1 MTTELPQEGAGEDR
15 PPTPEEFAA
24 AMVHRLGR
32 IPVRDVVFQ
41 TMATLADMSGIR
53 LGLGPE
59 GDAVRDLQQARQ
71 AIEALRALLQV
82 ADTEFG
88 AAQARPFRE
97 PLAQLQLM
105 YARLTEAGAGGPE
118 DGGAPEGGAAPG
130 GGPAASPPPRE
141 PPRDPGA
148 ASRLWVPPHYR
159 GKG

>member
-1 MTTELPQEGAGEDR
+1 MTTEPPEDR
-15 PPTPEEFAA
+15 PGQERPPTAEEFAA

-41 TMATLADMSGIR
+41 TMATLADISGIR

-59 GDAVRDLQQARQ
+59 GDAVRDLQQARH

-82 ADTEFG
+82 AEAEFG
-88 AAQARPFRE
+88 PAQARPFRE

-105 YARLTEAGAGGPE
+105 YAQLTESGAGEGQEGTP
-118 DGGAPEGGAAPG
+118 AGGAAPG
-130 GGPAASPPPRE
+130 GEPGAGAPPQE

-148 ASRLWVPPHYR
+148 AGRLWVPPHYR